1 MLSTSTSC
9 AGNLIRKRSSW
20 KWNIR
25 WEETLSRGSWNR
37 CFSPCKAGALL
48 DSLYVVEELIHCR
61 AETTS
66 AVLATLDG
74 KINSI
79 ADDAAAKKINQREH
93 EKILQ
98 ANLKDVYDKQKD
110 KSLGAMGRSRVY
122 GTSGFSEMMDV
133 DEPFDIVKGKN
144 RKYVIRFF
152 DMLPLTECYEGLH
165 KTR

>member
-1 MLSTSTSC
+1 M
-9 AGNLIRKRSSW
+9 
-20 KWNIR
+20 
-25 WEETLSRGSWNR
+25 
-37 CFSPCKAGALL
+37 L
-48 DSLYVVEELIHCR
+48 DSLYVVEELIHSR

-144 RKYVIRFF
+144 RKYVIRFI
-152 DMLPLTECYEGLH
+152 DMLPLTEYYEGLH